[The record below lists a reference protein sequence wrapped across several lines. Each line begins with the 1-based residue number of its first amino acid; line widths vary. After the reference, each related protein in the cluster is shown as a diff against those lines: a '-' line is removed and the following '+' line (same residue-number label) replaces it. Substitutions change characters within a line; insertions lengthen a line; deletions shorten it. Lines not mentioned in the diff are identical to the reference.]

1 MKPKLPRALL
11 WTDKTS
17 MEEFLKEPVNEKL
30 YEYYLYIKSSTINE
44 GGLKRPIKLFNEI
57 YYQLTRFEYENDLN
71 FDVDRYIQDIK
82 ANIGSLHSS
91 LLVLR
96 MMSAFLL
103 VRENNPRI
111 TIFFLKILSD
121 KIFIS
126 SYADNFIENVKY
138 NPKNFLKKRY
148 NVDLTPKPCNIKDL
162 DGELLR
168 WDEITNNFN
177 SSSIKEVLNLWT
189 SNEEKI
195 NVLHM
200 IEDAYMRT
208 RRRVVRFKED
218 KLYSPLM
225 ADYNFFSDLY
235 SELGSKEDHI
245 NVAAEEVPLPS
256 PTYVELEEENYNLKK
271 KIAHLESDNERMR
284 SESNSLKSKKK
295 RERSFTLSMIVD
307 YSKKHLNYERSSTIS
322 GMLNKFLRDARD
334 YTQEECELVDSIEI
348 ELSQKKYGDTVMGD
362 KNEFRANST
371 HNTIKLPS
379 GMTPQEAMKLL
390 QNKTNDDDEKG

>member
-17 MEEFLKEPVNEKL
+17 MEDFLKEPVNEKL
-30 YEYYLYIKSSTINE
+30 YECYLYIKRSTLNDD
-44 GGLKRPIKLFNEI
+44 GLKRPLKLFNEI
-57 YYQLTRFEYENDLN
+57 YYQLTRLEYENDFN
-71 FDVDRYIQDIK
+71 FDIERYIQDIK

-91 LLVLR
+91 KLVLR
-96 MMSAFLL
+96 IMYAFLAI
-103 VRENNPRI
+103 RENNPRI
-111 TIFFLKILSD
+111 SIFFFKILSD
-121 KIFIS
+121 RLFQEYINTCVIYF
-126 SYADNFIENVKY
+126 
-138 NPKNFLKKRY
+138 PKNFLKNRY
-148 NVDLTPKPCNIKDL
+148 VVDLAPKPCKTKDL

-235 SELGSKEDHI
+235 SELGIKEKHTNID
-245 NVAAEEVPLPS
+245 NDEEHLPS
-256 PTYVELEEENYNLKK
+256 PSFVELEEENYNLKK

-284 SESNSLKSKKK
+284 SESNSLIYLK
-295 RERSFTLSMIVD
+295 RI
-307 YSKKHLNYERSSTIS
+307 
-322 GMLNKFLRDARD
+322 
-334 YTQEECELVDSIEI
+334 
-348 ELSQKKYGDTVMGD
+348 
-362 KNEFRANST
+362 
-371 HNTIKLPS
+371 
-379 GMTPQEAMKLL
+379 
-390 QNKTNDDDEKG
+390 

>member
-17 MEEFLKEPVNEKL
+17 MEDFLKEPVNEKL
-30 YEYYLYIKSSTINE
+30 YECYLYIKRSTLNDD
-44 GGLKRPIKLFNEI
+44 GLKRPLKLFNEI
-57 YYQLTRFEYENDLN
+57 YYQLTRLEYENDFN
-71 FDVDRYIQDIK
+71 FDIDRYIQDIK

-91 LLVLR
+91 KFVLR
-96 MMSAFLL
+96 IMYAFLAI
-103 VRENNPRI
+103 RENNPRI
-111 TIFFLKILSD
+111 SIFFFKILSD
-121 KIFIS
+121 RLFQA
-126 SYADNFIENVKY
+126 YVNVNTCIMY
-138 NPKNFLKKRY
+138 FPNNFLKKRY
-148 NVDLTPKPCNIKDL
+148 VVDLAPKPLNIKDL

-177 SSSIKEVLNLWT
+177 SSSIKEVLNLWN

-235 SELGSKEDHI
+235 SELGSKEEHFNI
-245 NVAAEEVPLPS
+245 AAEKVPLPS
-256 PTYVELEEENYNLKK
+256 PSFVELEEENYNLKK

-284 SESNSLKSKKK
+284 SESNSLKAKKK
-295 RERSFTLSMIVD
+295 RERAFTLSMIVD
-307 YSKKHLNYERSSTIS
+307 YSKKHLNFERSSIIS

-334 YTQEECELVDSIEI
+334 YTQEECDLVDSIEI
-348 ELSQKKYGDTVMGD
+348 ELSNKKYGDTVMGD
-362 KNEFRANST
+362 KNEFSGNSA
-371 HNTIKLPS
+371 HNTITLPP
-379 GMTPQEAMKLL
+379 GMTAQEAMKLL
-390 QNKTNDDDEKG
+390 QTKTKDDGEEG